1 MKSAFSSVRLSP
13 SGDWEMDRRFLTE
26 PASDGEVDNDNL
38 DARGGRFSSAGAGAS
53 SGIFSS
59 MKPTRLGRCGGT
71 KIVVLWSAAAWPAA
85 TTPRGGRRRCRGG
98 GQSYFVNEQ
107 GARRRRRV
115 SGVGRAARS

>member
-59 MKPTRLGRCGGT
+59 MKPTLLGRCGGT
-71 KIVVLWSAAAWPAA
+71 KMVVLWSAAAWPAA
-85 TTPRGGRRRCRGG
+85 TTCSPARGGAEG
-98 GQSYFVNEQ
+98 V
-107 GARRRRRV
+107 ARV
-115 SGVGRAARS
+115 YS